1 MDKLPQSVE
10 ASSTTTDGRTAPKT
24 DVVGEV
30 ASNIWIWIGITLAAG
45 AYGALY
51 LQLPPWVQLW
61 FDPRLLA
68 LLIALFVFVV
78 VVGIQNIRK
87 SFAKDT
93 LEHLKQ
99 PPINKYDT
107 SSGAS

>member
-1 MDKLPQSVE
+1 MDKSPQSGE
-10 ASSTTTDGRTAPKT
+10 ASSTTNDGRITPKT

-30 ASNIWIWIGITLAAG
+30 ASNIWTWIGITLAAG
-45 AYGALY
+45 IYGTLY
-51 LQLPPWVQLW
+51 LQLPSWVQLW

-87 SFAKDT
+87 SFGKNKP
-93 LEHLKQ
+93 EHFKQ
-99 PPINKYDT
+99 PPINKSDT
-107 SSGAS
+107 SSGTS